1 MTHAPMTNDLEQAN
15 TRRQFLRYG
24 LSIASGIVVP
34 LGLTACEQNEGD
46 RNTLPVQTFVQ
57 PPLLEA
63 KNGLLDV
70 TLTVSYF
77 DTQLSGSNP
86 KARHPVSLRAY
97 GYDSQRAGNCG
108 PTFVV
113 RGGDELRVRLMNQ
126 LPENPPFQAFRD
138 PTNYIKPNTTNLHAH
153 GLHVFPGIYDD
164 VTPPEYG
171 DYVVDP
177 NYGGVVPNGDSR
189 QYVYRIP
196 KDHPA
201 GPFYYHPQYHGSSA
215 LQAASLMSGAI
226 LVRGAVDDLPDMAQ
240 ANELIFLFQAPYF
253 ALNTFLNDGI
263 GVADGRLE
271 KFRQLTQ
278 HPTGRGL
285 KKNSAD
291 EAYSDAQPVLINGV
305 RQPTIV
311 MRVGEVQRWRL
322 INTQVFNSLNLS
334 LDSHVL
340 KQYTADGWGSAE
352 YVDHGDARTTS
363 GLSLRSAPVKTTG
376 LGLQPAP
383 DHTPGVG
390 LQLAPGNRASVVI
403 QAGKPGTYY
412 LRGLPVKISEGAQP
426 IVLPE
431 DILAK
436 VIVVD
441 AKDAMSI
448 PSVPLPVSRFL
459 DPITDDELANH
470 GGKKR
475 NIIFKMTG
483 NKSLSNAQESP
494 SSVGKF
500 TEVLSALA
508 SQAEKTFQHGKL
520 RVQQKIASTFGSSP
534 VYSPPPNL
542 VPPFDIQAA
551 NTLNEIAILDAVEE
565 WTVFNMNH
573 LAHVFHIHVNP
584 MYIIKVNGKPVEPYW
599 CDTIALPTGGTSQ
612 NPSSVTF
619 RMRFKDFVGPYLLHN
634 QRLLLSDLGM
644 IQRVTVV
651 SSGLT

>member
-1 MTHAPMTNDLEQAN
+1 MTDGLEQEN

-34 LGLTACEQNEGD
+34 LGLTACEQSEGD
-46 RNTLPVQTFVQ
+46 RNKLPLQTFVQ

-86 KARHPVSLRAY
+86 NVRNPVSLRAY
-97 GYDSQRAGNCG
+97 GYDSQRAGYCG

-113 RGGDELRVRLMNQ
+113 RGGDELRIRLLNQ

-138 PTNYIKPNTTNLHAH
+138 PTNYIKPNTTNLHVH
-153 GLHVFPGIYDD
+153 GLHVFPGIYGD
-164 VTPPEYG
+164 VSPPEYG

-189 QYVYRIP
+189 QHVYRIP

-215 LQAASLMSGAI
+215 LQVASLMSGAI
-226 LVRGAVDDLPDMAQ
+226 MVRGAVDDLPEMAQ
-240 ANELIFLFQAPYF
+240 ATELIFLFQAPYF
-253 ALNTFLNDGI
+253 AVNMLFNDSL
-263 GVADGRLE
+263 GVSDGRLE

-278 HPTGRGL
+278 EPTGHGV
-285 KKNSAD
+285 KKHGHAN
-291 EAYSDAQPVLINGV
+291 EYSDAQPILINGV

-311 MRVGEVQRWRL
+311 MQSGEVQRWRL
-322 INTQVFNSLNLS
+322 INTQVFNTLNLS
-334 LDSHVL
+334 LDGHVL
-340 KQYTADGWGSAE
+340 KQYTMDGWGSAS
-352 YVDHGDARTTS
+352 YVDHGDARKTS
-363 GLSLRSAPVKTTG
+363 GL
-376 LGLQPAP
+376 
-383 DHTPGVG
+383 G
-390 LQLAPGNRASVVI
+390 LQLAPGNRASVVM

-412 LRGLPVKISEGAQP
+412 LRALPIKLSEGERP

-431 DILAK
+431 DVLAK
-436 VIVVD
+436 IVVLES
-441 AKDAMSI
+441 KNIMS
-448 PSVPLPVSRFL
+448 VQDTPLPVSRFL
-459 DPITDDELANH
+459 DAITDEELASH

-483 NKSLSNAQESP
+483 NDSLSNAQESP
-494 SSVGKF
+494 SLVRKF
-500 TEVLSALA
+500 TEVLSSLA
-508 SQAEKTFQHGKL
+508 SKAEKSYQQSKL
-520 RVQQKIASTFGSSP
+520 QIRQQIASTFGSPP
-534 VYSPPPNL
+534 VYPPPPSL
-542 VPPFDIQAA
+542 VPPCDIQAP

-584 MYIIKVNGKPVEPYW
+584 MYIIKVNGKPIEPYW
-599 CDTIALPTGGTSQ
+599 CDTVALPTGGTSQ

-619 RMRFKDFVGPYLLHN
+619 RMRFKDFVGPYILHN
-634 QRLLLSDLGM
+634 QRLQASDLGM

-651 SSGLT
+651 PSGLT

>member
-1 MTHAPMTNDLEQAN
+1 MTHAPMNNDLEQAN

-24 LSIASGIVVP
+24 LSIASGIVMP
-34 LGLTACEQNEGD
+34 LGLTACEQSEGD

-86 KARHPVSLRAY
+86 KVRHPVSLRAY
-97 GYDSQRAGNCG
+97 GYDSQRAGYCG

-113 RGGDELRVRLMNQ
+113 RGGDELRVRLLNQ

-138 PTNYIKPNTTNLHAH
+138 PTNYIKPNTTNLHVH

-253 ALNTFLNDGI
+253 ALSTFLNDGI

-291 EAYSDAQPVLINGV
+291 EAYSDAQPILINGV

-436 VIVVD
+436 VIVID
-441 AKDAMSI
+441 SKDTMSI
-448 PSVPLPVSRFL
+448 PSSPLPVSRFL
-459 DPITDDELANH
+459 EPITDEEFANH

-483 NKSLSNAQESP
+483 NESLSNAQESP
-494 SSVGKF
+494 SSVGQL

-619 RMRFKDFVGPYLLHN
+619 RMRFKDFTGPYILHN
-634 QRLLLSDLGM
+634 QRLQASDLGM

-651 SSGLT
+651 PA